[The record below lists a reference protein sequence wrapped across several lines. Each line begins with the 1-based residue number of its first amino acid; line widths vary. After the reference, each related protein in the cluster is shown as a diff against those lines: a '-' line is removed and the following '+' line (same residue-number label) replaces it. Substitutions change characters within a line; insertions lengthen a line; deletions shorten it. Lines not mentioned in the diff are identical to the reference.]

1 VPAALVRDRTPHP
14 LPPRGTPV
22 RVVFAGPEPTF
33 AAHALHAPAGGIE
46 PRFVDVREGA
56 EPHAVR
62 AAIASARPHVVI
74 ALGPAVAALG
84 GDAAATPPLVGDA
97 TATTPPAI
105 AAAPIASRRR
115 AVTLAVIGPGAPI
128 PPGFHRTLRTP
139 GAGGAAGAWRSRP
152 LPIDDRLF
160 ADVRRSARPPR
171 ALFVGRSTAY
181 REAILTPAKHDHDV
195 LHYSH
200 GLAGDALA
208 GVLAAADAGIALTP
222 GDGPG
227 FPAQAPLHLAA
238 GHLLLSQTLQPA
250 YGLEPGIDLLEFD
263 SVDRLQTLL
272 IQLRRR
278 PDAYERVRIR
288 GRLKAEEHRAS
299 RVWPRIVHDLLAD
312 VGVFG
317 ANTLE
322 A

>member
-14 LPPRGTPV
+14 LPPLGSPV
-22 RVVFAGPEPTF
+22 RVVFAGAESAF
-33 AAHALHAPAGGIE
+33 ATHAQHSAAGGIE

-56 EPHAVR
+56 EPQAVR
-62 AAIASARPHVVI
+62 AAIAAGRPHVVI
-74 ALGPAVAALG
+74 ALGPA
-84 GDAAATPPLVGDA
+84 
-97 TATTPPAI
+97 AI
-105 AAAPIASRRR
+105 AALAGLDA
-115 AVTLAVIGPGAPI
+115 ATLAIVGPGAAL
-128 PPGFHRTLRTP
+128 PPGVDRALRTP
-139 GAGGAAGAWRSRP
+139 GPDGAAGAWRSRP

-160 ADVRRSARPPR
+160 AEVRRSARPPR
-171 ALFVGRSTAY
+171 ALFVGRSTEY

-195 LHYSH
+195 LHYTH
-200 GLAGDALA
+200 GLAGEALA

-222 GDGPG
+222 ENRPG

-238 GHLLLSQTLQPA
+238 GHLLLSQRLQPS

-299 RVWPRIVHDLLAD
+299 RVWPRIVRDLLAD

>member
-14 LPPRGTPV
+14 LPPLGSPV
-22 RVVFAGPEPTF
+22 RVVFAGPEPAF
-33 AAHALHAPAGGIE
+33 AAHALHAPAGGLE

-56 EPHAVR
+56 EPTAVR

-84 GDAAATPPLVGDA
+84 GDAVAATPP
-97 TATTPPAI
+97 
-105 AAAPIASRRR
+105 AAAASPTAAGLR
-115 AVTLAVIGPGAPI
+115 AVTLAAIGPRDPI
-128 PPGFHRTLRTP
+128 PPGFHRALRTP
-139 GAGGAAGAWRSRP
+139 GPGGAAGAWRSRP

-160 ADVRRSARPPR
+160 ADVRRSGRPPR
-171 ALFVGRSTAY
+171 TLFVGRSTAY

-208 GVLAAADAGIALTP
+208 DVLAAADAGIALTLE
-222 GDGPG
+222 DGPG

-238 GHLLLSQTLQPA
+238 GHLLLSQRLQPT

-299 RVWPRIVHDLLAD
+299 RVWPRIVRDLLAD